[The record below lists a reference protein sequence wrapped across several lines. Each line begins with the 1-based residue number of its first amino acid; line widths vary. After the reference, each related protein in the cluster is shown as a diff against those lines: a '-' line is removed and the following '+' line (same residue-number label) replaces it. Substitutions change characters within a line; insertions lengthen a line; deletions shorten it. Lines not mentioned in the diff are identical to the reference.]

1 MRQIRRAAALLLALL
16 LVLTMAGCGSEK
28 TLTLTAAMPEVP
40 ATLDPAM
47 VTTDTE
53 KTVVLHLYEN
63 LMKLSSGGS
72 RAVAGQASSYEKT
85 DNGDGT
91 ETYTFRLR
99 SSLTW
104 SDGTPLTAADFVYAW
119 QRLADPATGSPNASL
134 LRMVAG
140 YDRVRAGEGPENLAV
155 SAPDERTFVVTLSGH
170 CPYFAESVCVAPE
183 TMPARADAVQSVLPV
198 TNGAYE
204 VSSWE
209 DGQLVAVQRRA
220 YYDSRRLGAQSLT
233 FLFETDADARQQLFE
248 DGKAD
253 FLLGL
258 TEQAV
263 ERRSDSWSAEPGFR
277 VAALLVNQLAEATGE
292 EPLRQALSLSIDR
305 NALTDALG
313 ARTHLSAQGLVPT
326 GVRNTAG
333 EEFRTVTGP
342 VIDNLPEHREQN
354 LRQAAKLLEGVADG
368 GAIELL
374 YEQTDENETVMRQL
388 QQTWQDGLSLTVT
401 LRGVSADELQQSLQ
415 RGEFTVAAVT
425 LRGEYNDPTAFLET
439 WTGGAEGNWGNFYS
453 SAYDTLL
460 RVVHAS
466 GDDTA
471 RDAYLEDAEALLL
484 EKGYVIPLYEYTR
497 TWQLRDHLAGLAA
510 DHMGGYWLGG
520 IQRVN

>member
-1 MRQIRRAAALLLALL
+1 M
-16 LVLTMAGCGSEK
+16 
-28 TLTLTAAMPEVP
+28 
-40 ATLDPAM
+40 
-47 VTTDTE
+47 
-53 KTVVLHLYEN
+53 
-63 LMKLSSGGS
+63 
-72 RAVAGQASSYEKT
+72 
-85 DNGDGT
+85 
-91 ETYTFRLR
+91 
-99 SSLTW
+99 
-104 SDGTPLTAADFVYAW
+104 
-119 QRLADPATGSPNASL
+119 
-134 LRMVAG
+134 
-140 YDRVRAGEGPENLAV
+140 

-305 NALTDALG
+305 NALTDAIG

-333 EEFRTVTGP
+333 EEFRTVTGL

-374 YEQTDENETVMRQL
+374 YEQTDENETVMHQL